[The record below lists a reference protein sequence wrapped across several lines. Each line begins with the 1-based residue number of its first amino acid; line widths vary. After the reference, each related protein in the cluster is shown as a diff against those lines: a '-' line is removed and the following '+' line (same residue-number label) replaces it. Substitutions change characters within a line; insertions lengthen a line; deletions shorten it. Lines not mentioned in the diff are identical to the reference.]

1 MASDSLQ
8 TAFTAGNIAEADLIR
23 GLLVA
28 NGIPAVIQN
37 ESAVSMLDGMVTGNR
52 GVPVLVNAEQLA
64 EAQRVIAD
72 SHTPTTDEEAD
83 EEE

>member
-1 MASDSLQ
+1 MASDSLK
-8 TAFTAGNIAEADLIR
+8 TAFTASNIAEADLIR

-52 GVPVLVNAEQLA
+52 GVPVLVNADRLEDA
-64 EAQRVIAD
+64 IIVITESYD
-72 SHTPTTDEEAD
+72 PDVDEEG

>member
-1 MASDSLQ
+1 MASDDTLQ
-8 TAFTAGNIAEADLIR
+8 AVFVAGNISEADIVR

-52 GVPVLVNAEQLA
+52 GVPVMVNAKDL
-64 EAQRVIAD
+64 EAARQVIAENHR
-72 SHTPTTDEEAD
+72 SVGEF